1 MRLVGDGVFVM
12 VVAISIG
19 AAPGCLDDSD
29 LTSIEEQGLYVNGST
44 LHPNAGTGR
53 VDIRCRSAP
62 GSAGRSPVH
71 RGR

>member
-1 MRLVGDGVFVM
+1 M

-44 LHPNAGTGR
+44 
-53 VDIRCRSAP
+53 RS
-62 GSAGRSPVH
+62 S
-71 RGR
+71 